1 MPEPSSRAPLV
12 IVNPRASHL
21 HDTRRRERIRADL
34 ERRLVRRFGVDPD
47 WAAETHEGALE
58 ALRDAVGR
66 PLVVAVGG
74 DGTVREAASVLAGT
88 RTPLAIVPGGTGN
101 VLAGSL
107 RLRGI
112 QPALEAITT
121 GTERRLDLGL
131 ARWGGPDGTVH
142 ERHFTVAAGMGFDAR
157 VMAAAEHEWKRHLR
171 FGAYVGAAVR
181 ELARLEPAHFHI
193 VADGE
198 AIDIEGLVVLIGNCG
213 DLIPGRIG
221 ARQPLD
227 PGDGRLD
234 LFVVGGRSLLA
245 GMRGVVDLLWRTGE
259 LDDHVIRRPVSEVRV
274 ASVPAQ
280 PVETDGDP
288 HPAGWLEARVLPG
301 ALHVLVP
308 GA

>member
-21 HDTRRRERIRADL
+21 HDARRRERVRADL
-34 ERRLVRRFGVDPD
+34 ERRLVRRFGIDPD
-47 WAAETHEGALE
+47 WAPETHEGALA

-74 DGTVREAASVLAGT
+74 DGTVREAASALAGST
-88 RTPLAIVPGGTGN
+88 TPLAIVPGGTGN

-181 ELARLEPAHFHI
+181 ELGRLEPAHFHI
-193 VADGE
+193 VADGK
-198 AIDIEGLVVLIGNCG
+198 ALDIEGLVVLIGNCG

-227 PGDGRLD
+227 PADGRLD
-234 LFVVGGRSLLA
+234 LFVVGGRSLMA
-245 GMRGVVDLLWRTGE
+245 GVRGVLDLLWRTGE
-259 LDDHVIRRPVSEVRV
+259 IDDHVIRRPVSEVRV
-274 ASVPAQ
+274 ESVPAQ

-288 HPAGWLEARVLPG
+288 HPPGWLEARVLPG
-301 ALHVLVP
+301 ALHVLAP